1 MDAWLIA
8 SLMVI
13 LIWGLWGVM
22 LKYAG
27 LYMEWYYVYAGS
39 AMGAFIVYAI
49 FISILTITGK
59 LSISLQAKPLAIAAA
74 GGLLGALGGI
84 LMVIALKAGEA
95 SIVVPLTALYPL
107 VTVLV
112 SYAILGEPMTA
123 RKMAGLM
130 LAIIAVILLSTSE

>member
-8 SLMVI
+8 SLLVI
-13 LIWGLWGVM
+13 FIWGLWGVM

-39 AMGAFIVYAI
+39 ALGAFIIYAI
-49 FISILTITGK
+49 FIILLTLTGK
-59 LSISLQAKPLAIAAA
+59 LSVSLQVKPLTIAAA
-74 GGLLGALGGI
+74 GGLMGALGGI
-84 LMVIALKAGEA
+84 FMVLALKMGQA

-107 VTVLV
+107 VTVLA

-123 RKMAGLM
+123 RKIAGLI